1 MSLYT
6 SLISFALEIFGST
19 HIPFH
24 FPHEALEQDLN
35 SNENVEGRVLN
46 VANFFSA
53 CSSIHSW
60 WWSPLKHMLFFKVL
74 TFQLSFY
81 ESR

>member
-24 FPHEALEQDLN
+24 FLHFYLYQALQQDLN
-35 SNENVEGRVLN
+35 PNEDVEERILN
-46 VANFFSA
+46 MFF
-53 CSSIHSW
+53 HS
-60 WWSPLKHMLFFKVL
+60 
-74 TFQLSFY
+74 
-81 ESR
+81 